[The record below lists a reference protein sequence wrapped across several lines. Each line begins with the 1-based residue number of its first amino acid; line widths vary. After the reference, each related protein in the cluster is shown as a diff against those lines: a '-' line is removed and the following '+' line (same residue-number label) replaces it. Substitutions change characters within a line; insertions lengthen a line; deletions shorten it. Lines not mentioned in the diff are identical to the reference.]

1 MSQVIY
7 RVAFAIHDVAKTI
20 DRPRVTDLHK
30 HVICGYWLEY
40 STAYFGIFFRVSHR
54 NKLE

>member
-40 STAYFGIFFRVSHR
+40 STAYFGIFS
-54 NKLE
+54 E